1 MLLFFISDLPACSRS
16 PMCIVCDQVNDF
28 IRDRVSS
35 SDGVV
40 PHWGEILAGG
50 CVRST
55 HMSFIIQ
62 YLSFSVLPSEL

>member
-1 MLLFFISDLPACSRS
+1 ML
-16 PMCIVCDQVNDF
+16 VCAQVNDF

-50 CVRST
+50 CVSLT
-55 HMSFIIQ
+55 
-62 YLSFSVLPSEL
+62 

>member
-1 MLLFFISDLPACSRS
+1 
-16 PMCIVCDQVNDF
+16 MCIVCDQVNDF

-50 CVRST
+50 CVRFT